1 MLFTMSVHMSIIS
14 GGSRKISMSHER
26 NNYINKE
33 VNGIYLHE
41 IMGFLG
47 K

>member
-1 MLFTMSVHMSIIS
+1 MLSTVSVHMSIIP

-26 NNYINKE
+26 NHYINKE
-33 VNGIYLHE
+33 VTGIYLHE